1 MKVVNLSARQFDH
14 YALNHKY
21 RNYYQSSNYANL
33 VNKFGY
39 KTEYIGIIDEDKKL
53 IGASLI
59 MYKEV
64 FMSNKI
70 AYAPRGILFD
80 YTNPE
85 LLKELVEELKK
96 TLGKRGFMLLRIDPY
111 IPKSIR
117 NGKGDILNIDQSTEN
132 IVSNLEQAGFTYKG
146 ETLYFEGEKPRWEGL
161 VLLNSDI
168 REIFDKFD
176 KRVKTKIR
184 KASSSGII
192 ITKDENKSIRDLYPF
207 IHNKDH
213 KSISFYET
221 LINNY
226 KDNIDVYYAKINT
239 ETFNIN
245 SRRTYEKETDNNAY
259 LSEIIQDQ
267 NLSPD
272 EREDYLNKKMT
283 SDSNVLEYK
292 NNMILSTK
300 LLKDYPNG
308 LPIGGAIVIKYDN
321 AAYVFI
327 DGIDNKYSNLNAS
340 YLLKWQMIEDYHK
353 EKLKYINLN
362 GVTGDFTSNNKYKGV
377 NDTKLG
383 FNTIITE
390 YVGEFDIILNSFNYK
405 LYTNLNKK

>member
-1 MKVVNLSARQFDH
+1 MKVVNLSSRQFDH

-21 RNYYQSSNYANL
+21 RNYYQTSSYANL

-39 KTEYIGIIDEDKKL
+39 KTEYLGIINDDKKL

-64 FMSNKI
+64 FMTNKI
-70 AYAPRGILFD
+70 AYAPRGLLFD
-80 YTNPE
+80 YSEPE
-85 LLKELVEELKK
+85 TVKELVKELKK

-111 IPKSIR
+111 IPISIR
-117 NGKGDILNIDQSTEN
+117 NSNGEILNIDQSTDN
-132 IVSNLEQAGFTYKG
+132 IVSNLEQAGFNYQG
-146 ETLYFEGEKPRWEGL
+146 ETKNFEGEKPRWEGL
-161 VLLNSDI
+161 VLLNTDI
-168 REIFDKFD
+168 RQIFDKFD

-192 ITKDENKSIRDLYPF
+192 ITKDESKSINDLYPF
-207 IHNKDH
+207 IHKKDH
-213 KSISFYET
+213 KSIKYYET
-221 LINNY
+221 LINNF
-226 KDNIDVYYAKINT
+226 KDNIEVYYAKINT

-245 SRRTYEKETDNNAY
+245 SRRTYEKETDYNSY
-259 LSEIIQDQ
+259 LSEAIQDP
-267 NLSPD
+267 NLTTSQ
-272 EREDYLNKKMT
+272 REELLNKKMA

-300 LLKDYPNG
+300 LLKEYPNG

-321 AAYVFI
+321 AAFILI
-327 DGIDNKYSNLNAS
+327 DGIDDKYSNLNAS
-340 YLLKWQMIEDYHK
+340 YLLKWQMIDDYNK
-353 EKLKYINLN
+353 EGLKYLNLN
-362 GVTGDFTSNNKYKGV
+362 GVSGDFSSDSKFKGV

-390 YVGEFDIILNSFNYK
+390 YVGEFDIILNNFNYK

>member
-14 YALNHKY
+14 YANNHKY
-21 RNYYQSSNYANL
+21 RNYYQTSNYANL
-33 VNKFGY
+33 INRFGY
-39 KTEYIGIIDEDKKL
+39 KTEFLGIVNDEQRL

-70 AYAPRGILFD
+70 AYAPRGLLFD
-80 YTNPE
+80 YDDKTKLE
-85 LLKELVEELKK
+85 ELVNVLKK
-96 TLGKRGFMLLRIDPY
+96 SLGKRGFMLLRIDPY
-111 IPKSIR
+111 IPLTIR
-117 NGKGDILNIDQSTEN
+117 NNNGDILNIDSTTEQ
-132 IVSNLEQAGFTYKG
+132 IVNNLESVGFKYKG
-146 ETLYFEGEKPRWEGL
+146 ETKYFEGEKPRWEGL
-161 VLLNSDI
+161 VLLNDDI
-168 REIFDKFD
+168 RMIFDKFD

-184 KASSSGII
+184 KASTSGIM
-192 ITKDENKSIRDLYPF
+192 ITKDENKNIRDLFPF
-207 IHNKDH
+207 IHKKDH
-213 KSISFYET
+213 KSIEFYES
-221 LINNY
+221 LINNF

-245 SRRTYEKETDNNAY
+245 SRRTYEKETDYNSY
-259 LSEIIQDQ
+259 LSEAIQDP
-267 NLSPD
+267 NLTTD
-272 EREDYLNKKMT
+272 QREELLNKKMT

-300 LLKDYPNG
+300 LLKEYPNG

-321 AAYVFI
+321 AAFILI
-327 DGIDNKYSNLNAS
+327 DGIDDKYSNLNAS
-340 YLLKWQMIEDYHK
+340 YLLKWQMIDDYNK
-353 EKLKYINLN
+353 EGLKYLNLN
-362 GVTGDFTSNNKYKGV
+362 GVSGDFSSDSKFKGV